1 MSVTIIN
8 KAKEKESE
16 KEIST
21 LDSHEL
27 SLNEPALHSSI
38 EWSDSLLA
46 HAREL
51 WHHRELLWLVT
62 MREIKVR
69 YKQTALGAAWAL
81 LQPLSLMLVFTVF
94 IGQFAKV
101 ESEGLPYPLFS
112 YTALLPWTFF
122 ATSLSFAIPSLI
134 TNSNIITKIYF
145 PREIIPLASVM
156 AALLDFAVATILYVV
171 MLGIYWKYLTFS
183 WNMLYVIPLL
193 LVQVIFTTGV
203 CLGAS
208 AFTVLYRDVRFTL
221 PLLIQIWMYISPVL
235 YSADKI
241 SHSKYGVAYFALNPM
256 AVIIDGYRKALLH
269 GKAPDIKYLGLAAV
283 VSMILL
289 WGGYK
294 YFKHLERQFADIV

>member
-1 MSVTIIN
+1 MSVTVIN
-8 KAKEKESE
+8 KAKEKESK

-21 LDSHEL
+21 LDSHDL
-27 SLNEPALHSSI
+27 PLNEPALHSSI

-156 AALLDFAVATILYVV
+156 AALLDFAVATTLYVV
-171 MLGIYWKYLTFS
+171 MLGIYWKYLIFS

-193 LVQVIFTTGV
+193 LVQVVFTTGV

-241 SHSKYGVAYFALNPM
+241 SQSKYGVAYFALNPM

-289 WGGYK
+289 WAGYK

>member
-1 MSVTIIN
+1 MSATVIN
-8 KAKEKESE
+8 KATEKENRTGASGE
-16 KEIST
+16 PT
-21 LDSHEL
+21 PLVMD
-27 SLNEPALHSSI
+27 EPALHNSI

-81 LQPLSLMLVFTVF
+81 LQPLSLMLVFTIF
-94 IGQFAKV
+94 IGQFARV

-145 PREIIPLASVM
+145 PREIIPLASVL

-171 MLGIYWKYLTFS
+171 MLMIYWRYVTLS
-183 WNMLYVIPLL
+183 WNMLYVLPLM
-193 LVQVIFTTGV
+193 LVQILFTTGV

-221 PLLIQIWMYISPVL
+221 PLLIQIWMYVSPVL

-241 SHSKYGVAYFALNPM
+241 AGSRYGTAYFMLNPM
-256 AVIIDGYRKALLH
+256 AVIIDGYRKAMLH
-269 GKAPDIKYLGLAAV
+269 GKPPDLKYLGLSAI
-283 VSMILL
+283 VSVILL
-289 WGGYK
+289 WVGYK